1 MIERNDSGEV
11 TYINCGIGS
20 NFAIWAESSQ
30 PLDYEDEIF
39 IGGTDTTARYIE
51 KLPEIVELLKA
62 FASWQS
68 HGYLA
73 EPFKKCEAIITYAEG
88 RQDV

>member
-20 NFAIWAESSQ
+20 DFAIWVESSQ

-39 IGGTDTTARYIE
+39 ISCTDTTARYIE
-51 KLPEIVELLKA
+51 KLPEIVELLKEL
-62 FASWQS
+62 ASCCIETPS
-68 HGYLA
+68 DEA
-73 EPFKKCEAIITYAEG
+73 RAIITYAEG
-88 RQDV
+88 K